1 VYTSPIMTV
10 MTHQQC
16 MLLGLM
22 LDTSS
27 TS

>member
-1 VYTSPIMTV
+1 VYTNRIITAV
-10 MTHQQC
+10 THQQC

-22 LDTSS
+22 LDASS